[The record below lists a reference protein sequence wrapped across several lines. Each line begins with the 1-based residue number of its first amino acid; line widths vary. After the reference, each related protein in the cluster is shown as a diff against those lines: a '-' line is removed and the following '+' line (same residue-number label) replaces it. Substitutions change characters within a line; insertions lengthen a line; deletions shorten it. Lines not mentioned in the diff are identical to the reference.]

1 MLSKTKT
8 KEKTP
13 ILVGGYGSGK
23 TTKAIELMG
32 NRPYVRYQA
41 NDIDIE
47 DVYSYILDIGYKA
60 FCEILDYSQETL
72 CWNVPK
78 DMELDDDVIEI
89 LSLLTVPILVRFLD
103 PSIT

>member
-32 NRPYVRYQA
+32 NRPYLRFQA

-47 DVYSYILDIGYKA
+47 DVFAHKEKGNTQCPGFY
-60 FCEILDYSQETL
+60 
-72 CWNVPK
+72 
-78 DMELDDDVIEI
+78 
-89 LSLLTVPILVRFLD
+89 LTVWVNEYRNQ
-103 PSIT
+103 